1 MSNSRHL
8 QSSRGIRSS
17 SAIRSTVNE
26 VTALIALKKCD
37 SASLAMKNS
46 PIPTHSTSLYA
57 IATPIKLSS
66 ST

>member
-26 VTALIALKKCD
+26 VTALIALKNVI
-37 SASLAMKNS
+37 LQV
-46 PIPTHSTSLYA
+46 
-57 IATPIKLSS
+57 
-66 ST
+66 